1 MQETPSKLG
10 AAVERSLTK
19 PGSGLRVLEGRSRTV
34 AGAAFIAVAPLAVP
48 GLAEPLPPH
57 GQLSRLVPGSRCEAA
72 GDTGTSGGSAS
83 GSRTGER
90 TDSLCK
96 LAARLRGARLG

>member
-1 MQETPSKLG
+1 MEQ
-10 AAVERSLTK
+10 SLTK

-48 GLAEPLPPH
+48 GLTEPLPSH
-57 GQLSRLVPGSRCEAA
+57 GQLSRLVPGVPRCNAA

-83 GSRTGER
+83 GSRAGER

-96 LAARLRGARLG
+96 LAAPLRRARLG